1 MVSLSNGVLATL
13 NFVTLV
19 ASVALIGA
27 GAYVLAQPATECQ
40 RMVRVPAMALGAAF
54 LLLSLMA
61 IAGACCRATP
71 LLWAYVVA
79 MFLIL
84 TGMFV
89 ATAFAFAVTNRSAA
103 AAAAGYRVGDYSDW
117 LRDRV
122 RDYETWSRIESC
134 MADAG
139 VCSAAGAGWWVAG
152 VQGGI
157 NAGELYQRYLP
168 LVQSGCCKPPAYCG
182 FEAVNATFWAP
193 RASPDAS
200 TAADAI
206 DCRAWSNDQRVLC
219 FGCDAC
225 KTSVV
230 TTAIHHW
237 KAVAVVNVA
246 VLVLL
251 SLSYS
256 LGCCAIRNNRD
267 RRYYYL
273 SSIIAF
279 VRGPR
284 IVGHSGLIQ
293 ASEYRTC
300 SSWRSVLISPSA

>member
-1 MVSLSNGVLATL
+1 MAAALEALSLPSRGGACHARHGACLASPAGGTRL
-13 NFVTLV
+13 ARAPFRCKEVTLHRST
-19 ASVALIGA
+19 AWSWPSA
-27 GAYVLAQPATECQ
+27 GRRL
-40 RMVRVPAMALGAAF
+40 
-54 LLLSLMA
+54 
-61 IAGACCRATP
+61 
-71 LLWAYVVA
+71 
-79 MFLIL
+79 
-84 TGMFV
+84 
-89 ATAFAFAVTNRSAA
+89 
-103 AAAAGYRVGDYSDW
+103 
-117 LRDRV
+117 
-122 RDYETWSRIESC
+122 
-134 MADAG
+134 
-139 VCSAAGAGWWVAG
+139 CST
-152 VQGGI
+152 
-157 NAGELYQRYLP
+157 AGEL
-168 LVQSGCCKPPAYCG
+168 VQGPRRLGDGDAHQEAEEGSTVARTRISPAR
-182 FEAVNATFWAP
+182 AWSP
-193 RASPDAS
+193 RAAPELLATTSLVTARVTGSSSAPWLGTTRLGWTAAVKS

-279 VRGPR
+279 G
-284 IVGHSGLIQ
+284 
-293 ASEYRTC
+293 
-300 SSWRSVLISPSA
+300 